1 MTKLDKNT
9 EKYDYIDVQVDIEKK
24 EDFENFIDKTLEAR
38 SVVTKKSISQWYVWY
53 LYIFLRAILSIRVNS
68 CRIFRSLWNL
78 SQIVGITLVVTGIIG
93 SMEPLD
99 FW

>member
-9 EKYDYIDVQVDIEKK
+9 GKYDYIDVQVDIEKK

-38 SVVTKKSISQWYVWY
+38 SVVTKKSISQWYGY

-78 SQIVGITLVVTGIIG
+78 SLKVGITLVVTGIIG

>member
-38 SVVTKKSISQWYVWY
+38 SVVTEKSI
-53 LYIFLRAILSIRVNS
+53 
-68 CRIFRSLWNL
+68 
-78 SQIVGITLVVTGIIG
+78 
-93 SMEPLD
+93 
-99 FW
+99 